1 MHYFCQN
8 LPIFKGSFA
17 SSIKKSSIERARAC
31 SKMKIRALSMLEH
44 QKLTSDGHF
53 SGSSMLGCNTSHHFP
68 PNNCHT
74 DALSIA
80 ILNIS
85 FSRKVR
91 KERKLQFL
99 QTLLWSAY
107 CTFTLSPMLCL
118 LFRAFVTF
126 WMVKWKIKEYFQK
139 SICQNKCW
147 KFQSLAKIV
156 AKQFQNKFYL

>member
-1 MHYFCQN
+1 MNTFE
-8 LPIFKGSFA
+8 FV
-17 SSIKKSSIERARAC
+17 RC
-31 SKMKIRALSMLEH
+31 SKNDARVRSMFDKMVFDPSL
-44 QKLTSDGHF
+44 
-53 SGSSMLGCNTSHHFP
+53 
-68 PNNCHT
+68 CHT

-126 WMVKWKIKEYFQK
+126 WMVKWKVKEYFQK
-139 SICQNKCW
+139 SICQNKFLRFFLPIWFVIMCNLAVDFYILTQ
-147 KFQSLAKIV
+147 KLRLRSLINV
-156 AKQFQNKFYL
+156 TN